1 MQAAVHVGV
10 LLGIGLVEAVEHGLR
25 LLRRGGVVEIDQRL
39 AVDLHRQ
46 RGEVRADAVDV
57 EGTVGHC
64 RMHGHSR
71 DLIQSIAAFISASR
85 IGSLPI
91 SSITSPMKAWISSAS
106 ASGSVMPRDIR

>member
-57 EGTVGHC
+57 KEPLVTAGC
-64 RMHGHSR
+64 MRHSR

-91 SSITSPMKAWISSAS
+91 SSITSPMKAWINSAS